1 MRFLLMTEETIAADM
16 AGAVEQAKDTMG
28 SRFQE
33 IFGSLPSKA
42 VFFGLKALVALLM
55 FLVGRKLIS
64 LCVKLVDKSM
74 ERGGTELT
82 VKKFVKMLVK
92 AAGYILLVL
101 LILAV
106 VGIQPTAF
114 ATVASSVTV
123 ALGLALQGS
132 LGNFAG
138 GLLILILKPF
148 KVGDYIIEDSHKNEG
163 KVKSIGLVYT
173 TLVTLDNRVIVV
185 PNGTLANSSMTNVT
199 AQDKR
204 LLELLV
210 GISYEADMK
219 QLSRRV
225 CPECNDFILPRLHP
239 GQPTGTCTS
248 CLWLVWAVDPRY
260 PELLL
265 PYLPTDKH
273 SRSSTAQDRLSNSRK
288 RAYRLQRG
296 RPEPRHF
303 LRQSE

>member
-55 FLVGRKLIS
+55 FLVGRKLIR
-64 LCVKLVDKSM
+64 LCVKLIDKSM

-106 VGIQPTAF
+106 VGVQPTAF

-219 QLSRRV
+219 QAKAILERV
-225 CPECNDFILPRLHP
+225 MEADPMVLKDEERFAFVSSLDDSAVTIGCRMWVKTGEYWKCRWRMTEAIKEALDDAGIEIPY
-239 GQPTGTCTS
+239 GQ
-248 CLWLVWAVDPRY
+248 VDVHIR
-260 PELLL
+260 
-265 PYLPTDKH
+265 
-273 SRSSTAQDRLSNSRK
+273 NS
-288 RAYRLQRG
+288 
-296 RPEPRHF
+296 
-303 LRQSE
+303 

>member
-55 FLVGRKLIS
+55 FLVGRKLIR

-106 VGIQPTAF
+106 VGVQPTAF

-173 TLVTLDNRVIVV
+173 TLVTMDNRVIVV

-219 QLSRRV
+219 QAKAILERVMEADPMVLKDEERFAFVSRLDDSAVTIGCRMWV
-225 CPECNDFILPRLHP
+225 KTGEYWKCRWRMTEAIKEALDDAGIEIPY
-239 GQPTGTCTS
+239 GQ
-248 CLWLVWAVDPRY
+248 VDVHIR
-260 PELLL
+260 
-265 PYLPTDKH
+265 
-273 SRSSTAQDRLSNSRK
+273 NS
-288 RAYRLQRG
+288 
-296 RPEPRHF
+296 
-303 LRQSE
+303 

>member
-1 MRFLLMTEETIAADM
+1 MRFLLMTEETIASDM

-55 FLVGRKLIS
+55 FLVGRKLIR
-64 LCVKLVDKSM
+64 LCVKLIDKSM

-106 VGIQPTAF
+106 VGVQPTAF

-219 QLSRRV
+219 QAKAILERV
-225 CPECNDFILPRLHP
+225 MEADPMVLKDEERFAFVSSLDDSAVTIGCRMWVKTGEYWKCRWRMTEAIKEALDDAGIEIPY
-239 GQPTGTCTS
+239 GQ
-248 CLWLVWAVDPRY
+248 VDVHIR
-260 PELLL
+260 
-265 PYLPTDKH
+265 
-273 SRSSTAQDRLSNSRK
+273 NS
-288 RAYRLQRG
+288 
-296 RPEPRHF
+296 
-303 LRQSE
+303 

>member
-16 AGAVEQAKDTMG
+16 AAAVEQAKDTMG
-28 SRFQE
+28 SNFQE

-55 FLVGRKLIS
+55 FLVGRKLIG
-64 LCVKLVDKSM
+64 LCIKLADKSM

-106 VGIQPTAF
+106 VGVQPTAF

-138 GLLILILKPF
+138 GLLILLLKPF

-219 QLSRRV
+219 QAKAVLERV
-225 CPECNDFILPRLHP
+225 MEADPMVLKDEERFAFVSSLDDSVVTVGCRMWVKTDDYWKCRWHMTEAIKEALDSAGIEIPY
-239 GQPTGTCTS
+239 GQ
-248 CLWLVWAVDPRY
+248 VDVHIR
-260 PELLL
+260 
-265 PYLPTDKH
+265 
-273 SRSSTAQDRLSNSRK
+273 NS
-288 RAYRLQRG
+288 
-296 RPEPRHF
+296 
-303 LRQSE
+303 

>member
-55 FLVGRKLIS
+55 FLVGRKLIH
-64 LCVKLVDKSM
+64 LCVKLIDKSM

-106 VGIQPTAF
+106 VGVQPTAF

-219 QLSRRV
+219 QAKAILERV
-225 CPECNDFILPRLHP
+225 MEADPMVLKDEERFAFVSSLDDSAVTIGCRMWVKTGEYWKCRWRMTEAIKEALDDAGIEIPY
-239 GQPTGTCTS
+239 GQ
-248 CLWLVWAVDPRY
+248 VDVHIR
-260 PELLL
+260 
-265 PYLPTDKH
+265 
-273 SRSSTAQDRLSNSRK
+273 NS
-288 RAYRLQRG
+288 
-296 RPEPRHF
+296 
-303 LRQSE
+303 

>member
-55 FLVGRKLIS
+55 FLVGRKLIH
-64 LCVKLVDKSM
+64 LCVKLIDKSM

-106 VGIQPTAF
+106 VGVQPTAF

-219 QLSRRV
+219 QAKAILERV
-225 CPECNDFILPRLHP
+225 MEADPMVLKDEERFAFVSSLDESAVTIGCRMWVKTGEYWKCRWRMTEAIKEALDDAGIEIPY
-239 GQPTGTCTS
+239 GQ
-248 CLWLVWAVDPRY
+248 VDVHIR
-260 PELLL
+260 
-265 PYLPTDKH
+265 
-273 SRSSTAQDRLSNSRK
+273 NS
-288 RAYRLQRG
+288 
-296 RPEPRHF
+296 
-303 LRQSE
+303 

>member
-1 MRFLLMTEETIAADM
+1 MTEETIAADM

-55 FLVGRKLIS
+55 FLVGRKLIR
-64 LCVKLVDKSM
+64 LCVKLIDKSM

-219 QLSRRV
+219 QAKAILERV
-225 CPECNDFILPRLHP
+225 MEADPMVLKDEERFAFVSSLDDSAVTIGCRMWVKTGEYWKCRWRMTEAIKEALDDAGIEIPY
-239 GQPTGTCTS
+239 GQ
-248 CLWLVWAVDPRY
+248 VDVHIR
-260 PELLL
+260 
-265 PYLPTDKH
+265 
-273 SRSSTAQDRLSNSRK
+273 NS
-288 RAYRLQRG
+288 
-296 RPEPRHF
+296 
-303 LRQSE
+303 

>member
-55 FLVGRKLIS
+55 FLVGRKLIC
-64 LCVKLVDKSM
+64 LCVKLIDKSM

-92 AAGYILLVL
+92 EAGYILLVL

-204 LLELLV
+204 LLELHV

-219 QLSRRV
+219 QAKAILERV
-225 CPECNDFILPRLHP
+225 MEADPMVLKDEERFAFVSSLDDSAVTIGCRMWVKTGEYWKCRWRMTEAIKEALDDAGIEIPY
-239 GQPTGTCTS
+239 GQ
-248 CLWLVWAVDPRY
+248 VDVHIR
-260 PELLL
+260 
-265 PYLPTDKH
+265 
-273 SRSSTAQDRLSNSRK
+273 NS
-288 RAYRLQRG
+288 
-296 RPEPRHF
+296 
-303 LRQSE
+303 

>member
-28 SRFQE
+28 SNFHE

-55 FLVGRKLIS
+55 FLVGRKLIG
-64 LCVKLVDKSM
+64 LCIKLADKSM

-106 VGIQPTAF
+106 VGVQPTAF

-138 GLLILILKPF
+138 GLLILLLKPF

-219 QLSRRV
+219 QAKAVLERV
-225 CPECNDFILPRLHP
+225 MEADPMVLKDEERFAFVSSLDDSAVTVGCRMWVKTDDYWKCRWRMTEAIKEALDSAGIEIPY
-239 GQPTGTCTS
+239 GQ
-248 CLWLVWAVDPRY
+248 VDVHIR
-260 PELLL
+260 
-265 PYLPTDKH
+265 
-273 SRSSTAQDRLSNSRK
+273 NS
-288 RAYRLQRG
+288 
-296 RPEPRHF
+296 
-303 LRQSE
+303 

>member
-55 FLVGRKLIS
+55 FLVGRKLIR
-64 LCVKLVDKSM
+64 LCVKLIDKSM

-106 VGIQPTAF
+106 VGVQPTAF

-204 LLELLV
+204 LLELHV

-219 QLSRRV
+219 QAKAILERV
-225 CPECNDFILPRLHP
+225 MEADPMVLKDEERFAFVSSLDDSAVTIGCRMWVKIGEYWKCRWRMTEAIKEALDDAGIEIPY
-239 GQPTGTCTS
+239 GQ
-248 CLWLVWAVDPRY
+248 VDVHIR
-260 PELLL
+260 
-265 PYLPTDKH
+265 
-273 SRSSTAQDRLSNSRK
+273 NS
-288 RAYRLQRG
+288 
-296 RPEPRHF
+296 
-303 LRQSE
+303 

>member
-1 MRFLLMTEETIAADM
+1 MTEETIAADM

-55 FLVGRKLIS
+55 FLVGRKLIH
-64 LCVKLVDKSM
+64 LCVKLIDKSM

-106 VGIQPTAF
+106 VGVQPTAF

-163 KVKSIGLVYT
+163 KVTSIGLVYT

-219 QLSRRV
+219 QAKAILERV
-225 CPECNDFILPRLHP
+225 MEADPMVLKDEERFAFVSSLDDSAVTIGCRMWVKTGEYWKCRWRMTEAIKEALDDAGIEIPY
-239 GQPTGTCTS
+239 GQ
-248 CLWLVWAVDPRY
+248 VDVHIR
-260 PELLL
+260 
-265 PYLPTDKH
+265 
-273 SRSSTAQDRLSNSRK
+273 NS
-288 RAYRLQRG
+288 
-296 RPEPRHF
+296 
-303 LRQSE
+303 

>member
-28 SRFQE
+28 RNFQE

-55 FLVGRKLIS
+55 FLVGRKLIG
-64 LCVKLVDKSM
+64 LCIKLADKSM

-106 VGIQPTAF
+106 VGVQPTAF

-138 GLLILILKPF
+138 GLLILLLKPF

-173 TLVTLDNRVIVV
+173 TLVTLDNRVIMV

-219 QLSRRV
+219 QAKAVLERV
-225 CPECNDFILPRLHP
+225 MEADPMVLKDEERFAFVSSLDDSVVTVGCRMWVKTDDYWKCRWHMTEAIKEALDSAGIEIPY
-239 GQPTGTCTS
+239 GQ
-248 CLWLVWAVDPRY
+248 VDVHIR
-260 PELLL
+260 
-265 PYLPTDKH
+265 
-273 SRSSTAQDRLSNSRK
+273 NS
-288 RAYRLQRG
+288 
-296 RPEPRHF
+296 
-303 LRQSE
+303 

>member
-28 SRFQE
+28 SNFQE

-55 FLVGRKLIS
+55 FLIGRKLIG
-64 LCVKLVDKSM
+64 LCVKLADKSM

-106 VGIQPTAF
+106 VGVQPTAF

-138 GLLILILKPF
+138 GLLILLLKPF

-219 QLSRRV
+219 QAKVVLERV
-225 CPECNDFILPRLHP
+225 MEADPMVLKDEERFAFVSSLDDSAVTVGCRMWVKTDDYWKCRWHMTEAIKEALDSAGIEIPY
-239 GQPTGTCTS
+239 GQ
-248 CLWLVWAVDPRY
+248 VDVHIR
-260 PELLL
+260 
-265 PYLPTDKH
+265 
-273 SRSSTAQDRLSNSRK
+273 NS
-288 RAYRLQRG
+288 
-296 RPEPRHF
+296 
-303 LRQSE
+303 

>member
-55 FLVGRKLIS
+55 FLVGRKLIR
-64 LCVKLVDKSM
+64 LCVKLIDKSM

-148 KVGDYIIEDSHKNEG
+148 KVGDYIIEDSHKNC
-163 KVKSIGLVYT
+163 
-173 TLVTLDNRVIVV
+173 
-185 PNGTLANSSMTNVT
+185 
-199 AQDKR
+199 
-204 LLELLV
+204 LLNT
-210 GISYEADMK
+210 SP
-219 QLSRRV
+219 S
-225 CPECNDFILPRLHP
+225 PR
-239 GQPTGTCTS
+239 
-248 CLWLVWAVDPRY
+248 D
-260 PELLL
+260 
-265 PYLPTDKH
+265 
-273 SRSSTAQDRLSNSRK
+273 
-288 RAYRLQRG
+288 
-296 RPEPRHF
+296 
-303 LRQSE
+303 